1 MQKALDY
8 AKSIVKDGETL
19 IFSSSKA
26 LLTHDTM
33 YYPRDLAMCSALGN
47 SSGAIVMSFTRN
59 GDIYSATMRYIVFDF
74 YDWAEN
80 SNATGV
86 PFLGITDGDLYKLH
100 SAGWAKH
107 FYVYGEV
114 LVKIRGI

>member
-1 MQKALDY
+1 
-8 AKSIVKDGETL
+8 
-19 IFSSSKA
+19 
-26 LLTHDTM
+26 
-33 YYPRDLAMCSALGN
+33 
-47 SSGAIVMSFTRN
+47 
-59 GDIYSATMRYIVFDF
+59 MRYIVFDF